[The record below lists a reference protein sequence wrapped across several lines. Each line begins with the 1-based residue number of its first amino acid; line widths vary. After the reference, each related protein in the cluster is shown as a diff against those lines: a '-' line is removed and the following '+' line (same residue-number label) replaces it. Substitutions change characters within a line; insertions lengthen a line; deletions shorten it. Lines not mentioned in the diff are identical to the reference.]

1 LTLAGCG
8 ANIFTLGGGRIA
20 LMNFN
25 RETNFNRE
33 KSAALAWLLLF
44 VLLTGGALLDRGL
57 KPGVSVVAL
66 N

>member
-1 LTLAGCG
+1 MKLD
-8 ANIFTLGGGRIA
+8 
-20 LMNFN
+20 

-44 VLLTGGALLDRGL
+44 VLLTGGALLDRNI
-57 KPGVSVVAL
+57 KQSVSVVAL

>member
-1 LTLAGCG
+1 M
-8 ANIFTLGGGRIA
+8 R
-20 LMNFN
+20 FN

-44 VLLTGGALLDRGL
+44 VLLTGGALIDRSL
-57 KPGVSVVAL
+57 KPSVSVVAL

>member
-1 LTLAGCG
+1 
-8 ANIFTLGGGRIA
+8 
-20 LMNFN
+20 MNFN

-57 KPGVSVVAL
+57 RPSAPSVSVVAL